1 MRKLLFKAGEKVRVK
16 TREEFIRDTPQYFR
30 TAFSTQFEVNK
41 DSVFATSMNR
51 YCGEILTVATD
62 CLKQDSYI
70 IRIKDAPFQWNPW
83 MVVKL
88 TTPKGNKII

>member
-1 MRKLLFKAGEKVRVK
+1 MKKLLFKAEEKVRVK
-16 TREEFIRDTPQYFR
+16 TREEFKRDMPQYFR
-30 TAFSTQFEVNK
+30 YVSSTLFDVNK

-62 CLKQDSYI
+62 CLEQDSYI

-83 MVVKL
+83 MVAKL